1 MKKNIPPVDLDLLTF
16 AVNTAKEA
24 GELTLKYFK
33 TTDLVVEGKGDGTPV
48 TEADRD
54 AERLMR
60 TLIHKSFP
68 NDTIKG
74 EEEPD
79 LIGTSERSWV
89 LDPIDGTMSFIHG
102 VPLYGN
108 LISMEDE
115 YGPAIGVIN
124 IPVLGE
130 CIFAGRGRG
139 CYFND
144 ELTQVSESTTLDG
157 SCIVTSGVD
166 YWPSTEILN
175 QFVQNG
181 AVIRTWG
188 DAYGYVLVATG
199 RADAMIDPIV
209 NHWDVAP
216 MLTIFPEAGGIF
228 SDFSGAFTASG
239 GNALATNPNLYTS
252 IISMLNS

>member
-1 MKKNIPPVDLDLLTF
+1 MVQ
-16 AVNTAKEA
+16 
-24 GELTLKYFK
+24 
-33 TTDLVVEGKGDGTPV
+33 
-48 TEADRD
+48 
-54 AERLMR
+54 
-60 TLIHKSFP
+60 SP
-68 NDTIKG
+68 N
-74 EEEPD
+74 
-79 LIGTSERSWV
+79 
-89 LDPIDGTMSFIHG
+89 
-102 VPLYGN
+102 
-108 LISMEDE
+108 
-115 YGPAIGVIN
+115 PAHAARA
-124 IPVLGE
+124 LGE

-144 ELTQVSESTTLDG
+144 ELTQVSESATLDG

-175 QFVQNG
+175 QFAQNG

>member
-1 MKKNIPPVDLDLLTF
+1 MEKNIPPVDHDLLTF
-16 AVNTAKEA
+16 AVNTVKEA
-24 GELTLKYFK
+24 GDLTLNYFK
-33 TTDLVVEGKGDGTPV
+33 NTDLVIEGKEDGTPV
-48 TEADRD
+48 TEADKK

-60 TLIHKSFP
+60 ELITESFP

-74 EEEPD
+74 EEESD
-79 LIGTSERSWV
+79 TAGTSGRSWI

-108 LISMEDE
+108 LLSFEDE
-115 YGPAIGVIN
+115 YGPAIGAIN
-124 IPVLGE
+124 IPALGE
-130 CIFAGRGRG
+130 CVFAGRGRG

-144 ELTQVSESTTLDG
+144 ELTQVSDQKNLSG

-166 YWPSTEILN
+166 YWPSAETLDRFIKS
-175 QFVQNG
+175 G

-216 MLTIFPEAGGIF
+216 MLTIFPEAKGIF
-228 SDFSGAFTASG
+228 TDFSGAATANG
-239 GNALATNPNLYTS
+239 GNALATNPDLYTS
-252 IISMLNS
+252 IIHLISS

>member
-1 MKKNIPPVDLDLLTF
+1 MEKNTPPVDHDLLTF

-24 GELTLKYFK
+24 GDLTLNYFK
-33 TTDLVVEGKGDGTPV
+33 NTDLVIEGKEDGTPV
-48 TEADRD
+48 TKADKK

-60 TLIHKSFP
+60 ERISKSFP
-68 NDTIKG
+68 NDTIMG

-79 LIGTSERSWV
+79 INGTSERSWI
-89 LDPIDGTMSFIHG
+89 LDPIDGTVSFIHG

-124 IPVLGE
+124 IPALGE
-130 CIFAGRGRG
+130 CVFAGRGRG

-144 ELTQVSESTTLDG
+144 ELTQVSEQKDLSDA
-157 SCIVTSGVD
+157 CIVTSGVD
-166 YWPSTEILN
+166 YWPSTDILN
-175 QFVQNG
+175 RLVQNG

-209 NHWDVAP
+209 NHWDVSP

-228 SDFSGAFTASG
+228 SDFSGAFTANG

-252 IISMLNS
+252 IISLINS